1 MEKKLTETKK
11 EINTHENLIQARKE
25 SMKKFNENSEKSF
38 EWLNENSR
46 KFLAAGYLGD
56 SVSAEQRIADIAER
70 AEHLLEMPGFAEKFY
85 HYMSEGYY
93 SLASPVWSNFGKER
107 GLPISCFGSHIDDD
121 IGNILYT
128 QSEVG
133 MMSKLGGG
141 TSGYFG
147 KIRHR
152 GAAIKNNGEASGAV
166 HVMRLFESMVDV
178 VSQGSVRRGRF
189 SPYLPI
195 DHPDIM
201 EFLEIGTE
209 GNPIQ
214 ELTHGVTVKN
224 DWMQEMIDGDVDK
237 RTIWAKVIQS
247 RGEMGYP
254 YIFFTDN
261 ANNGA
266 ADVYK
271 DKNLPIYASNLC
283 TEIMLPSNHD
293 WSFVCVLSSIN
304 LVHYD
309 KWKDTD
315 AVETM
320 VYFLDALITEFLE
333 KLESYKN
340 SSNRDDQQTFLFM
353 ERAYNFAKEHRA
365 LGMGTLGWHSLLQ
378 SKMLPFDSQKAYDL
392 NSEVFKKLKENSY
405 KASEELAKKFG
416 EPKVLKGYGR
426 RNTTLNAIAPTTS
439 SAFILGQVSQGIE
452 PIWSNIYVKDIAK
465 IKTTIKNPFL
475 INLLKEKGMDTPE
488 VWRDIRDRDGSVQH
502 LDFLSENEK
511 EVFKTYSEIDQMV
524 IIYQAANRQN
534 YLDQG
539 QSLNIIVHP
548 DTSTKEINKIHV
560 TAWKLG
566 LKSLYY
572 QHSMN
577 AAQKFKQK
585 KDCESCEG

>member
-1 MEKKLTETKK
+1 MQTDNLTTEKT
-11 EINTHENLIQARKE
+11 
-25 SMKKFNENSEKSF
+25 F

-46 KFLAAGYLGD
+46 KFLAAGYLGEGLT
-56 SVSAEQRIADIAER
+56 AEERILDIAKR
-70 AEHLLEMPGFAEKFY
+70 AEEILQMPGYADKFY
-85 HYMSEGYY
+85 HYMSQGFY

-121 IGNILYT
+121 IGNILYS

-152 GAAIKNNGEASGAV
+152 GAEIKDNGQASGAV

-201 EFLEIGTE
+201 EFLEIGSE

-214 ELTHGVTVKN
+214 ELTHGVTVTD
-224 DWMQEMIDGDVDK
+224 DWMQAMIDGDNEK
-237 RTIWAKVIQS
+237 RTVWAKVLQS

-261 ANNGA
+261 ANNNA

-271 DKNLPIYASNLC
+271 DKKLPIYASNLC
-283 TEIMLPSNHD
+283 TEIMLPSDHN

-304 LVHYD
+304 VLHYD

-320 VYFLDALITEFLE
+320 IYFLDAVITEFLE
-333 KLESYKN
+333 KLDIYKN
-340 SSNRDDQQTFLFM
+340 SENRDDQQTFLFM
-353 ERAYNFAKEHRA
+353 ERAYNFSKENRA
-365 LGMGTLGWHSLLQ
+365 LGMGVLGWHSLLQ
-378 SKMLPFDSQKAYDL
+378 SKMLPFDSQGAYDL
-392 NSEVFKKLKENSY
+392 NSEVFKYIQARSHV
-405 KASEELAKKFG
+405 ASKNLAKKFG
-416 EPKVLKGYGR
+416 EPELLKGYGR

-475 INLLKEKGMDTPE
+475 VKLLEDKGMNTPE
-488 VWRDIRDRDGSVQH
+488 VWKTIRDKDGSVQE

-511 EVFKTYSEIDQMV
+511 EVFKTYSEIDQLT

-534 YLDQG
+534 YIDQG
-539 QSLNIIVHP
+539 QSLNIIIHP
-548 DTSTKEINKIHV
+548 DTPTKEVNKIHV

-585 KDCESCEG
+585 KECESCEG